1 MSDATV
7 NETEDA
13 LEKYARFLKRTREM
27 GVVGHRG
34 GLAAT
39 RRLLELCE
47 LQPGQL
53 VLEVGCGSGY
63 TAATIAKESGVRVV
77 AGDRE
82 RHLLLRTAQRAR
94 STKVAEGVAPVQLD
108 VEHLPFADGG
118 FDGVICE
125 SVLGFLADR
134 SRAVWELGRVVK
146 PGGFLANNEVTF
158 LQPPPAEFRAALAA
172 AAPRSGGVL
181 VVPVEPDEHRRLFE
195 AAGFAPLTVET
206 GDASTRQQ
214 TLDQMQI
221 DGLRALKP
229 MFASMFD
236 RELRSAVYRRAMAE
250 VQRTFEECTAYGL
263 YFGRK
268 SG

>member
-1 MSDATV
+1 M
-7 NETEDA
+7 NEPHVSETQDA
-13 LEKYARFLKRTREM
+13 LERYARFLKRTREM

-82 RHLLLRTAQRAR
+82 RHLLLRSAERAR
-94 STKVAEGVAPVQLD
+94 STKVTEAVSPVQLD
-108 VEHLPFADGG
+108 IERLPFADGR
-118 FDGVICE
+118 FDGVLCE

-134 SRAVWELGRVVK
+134 SRALRELARVVK

-158 LQPPPAEFRAALAA
+158 LQAPPDEFRTALEA

-181 VVPVEPDEHRRLFE
+181 VVPVEPGEHARLFE
-195 AAGFAPLTVET
+195 EAGFAPLTVET

-229 MFASMFD
+229 MFASMFN

-250 VQRTFEECTAYGL
+250 VQRMFEECTGYGL